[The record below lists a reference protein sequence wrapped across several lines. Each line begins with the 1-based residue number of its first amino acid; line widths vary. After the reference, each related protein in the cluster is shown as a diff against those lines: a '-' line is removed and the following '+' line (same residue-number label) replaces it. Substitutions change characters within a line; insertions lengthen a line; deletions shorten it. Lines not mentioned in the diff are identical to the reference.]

1 MGASI
6 WSGARS
12 YFLEQFIRDSII
24 WTSPLEEVLTSRV
37 WKQLERRVSEDFDF
51 IVKSFYWR
59 EMLEIV
65 FEDNGYNDDGMSD
78 LQPMLFGRGSCY
90 LRGADCPRL
99 ARHETIDD
107 HIDEEEEE
115 EDYDDE
121 QRTWFG

>member
-1 MGASI
+1 
-6 WSGARS
+6 
-12 YFLEQFIRDSII
+12 
-24 WTSPLEEVLTSRV
+24 
-37 WKQLERRVSEDFDF
+37 
-51 IVKSFYWR
+51 
-59 EMLEIV
+59 MLEIV

-90 LRGADCPRL
+90 LRGTDCPRL